1 MGSYVPSTPAQ
12 RQEMLEAIGL
22 HDFRQL
28 YRDVPEEMLLRDG
41 LDLPEGMSELEVSRT
56 MTAMAARNTAYSA
69 VLRGAGAYD
78 HYIPSLVK
86 YVPAKEEFLTAY
98 TPYQAEM
105 SQGILQSIFEYQTMI
120 CQLTGMDV
128 SNASVYDGATAA
140 AEAAAMCRDRKRRVT
155 LISAA
160 AHPDTINTVR
170 TYCYGTGDELR
181 VVPVKDG
188 RTDPE
193 ALRQMLAGGDVS
205 GVYIQQPNFFGQLE
219 EAEALGE
226 IIHQGGALYI
236 LGVNP
241 WLGRPGSGLYGH
253 GAKAYA

>member
-1 MGSYVPSTPAQ
+1 MGSYVPSTPGQ

-170 TYCYGTGDELR
+170 MIWKDSIINTANTRPVSNVGAVKPKMGLSTVKQISSASAITAISVPRFQSTG
-181 VVPVKDG
+181 
-188 RTDPE
+188 
-193 ALRQMLAGGDVS
+193 
-205 GVYIQQPNFFGQLE
+205 
-219 EAEALGE
+219 
-226 IIHQGGALYI
+226 
-236 LGVNP
+236 
-241 WLGRPGSGLYGH
+241 
-253 GAKAYA
+253 

>member
-120 CQLTGMDV
+120 CQLTGMLL
-128 SNASVYDGATAA
+128 
-140 AEAAAMCRDRKRRVT
+140 CFCPCLK
-155 LISAA
+155 I
-160 AHPDTINTVR
+160 
-170 TYCYGTGDELR
+170 
-181 VVPVKDG
+181 
-188 RTDPE
+188 
-193 ALRQMLAGGDVS
+193 
-205 GVYIQQPNFFGQLE
+205 F
-219 EAEALGE
+219 
-226 IIHQGGALYI
+226 
-236 LGVNP
+236 
-241 WLGRPGSGLYGH
+241 
-253 GAKAYA
+253 

>member
-69 VLRGAGAYD
+69 ILRGAGAYD

-155 LISAA
+155 PPGHHQHRPHLLLRHRRRAA
-160 AHPDTINTVR
+160 CRPR
-170 TYCYGTGDELR
+170 E
-181 VVPVKDG
+181 
-188 RTDPE
+188 
-193 ALRQMLAGGDVS
+193 
-205 GVYIQQPNFFGQLE
+205 
-219 EAEALGE
+219 
-226 IIHQGGALYI
+226 
-236 LGVNP
+236 
-241 WLGRPGSGLYGH
+241 GRPHGPGSPASDVGRGRRLRRVH
-253 GAKAYA
+253 PAA

>member
-12 RQEMLEAIGL
+12 RQEMLEAISL

-69 VLRGAGAYD
+69 ILRGAGAYD

-140 AEAAAMCRDRKRRVT
+140 AEAEQPTERV
-155 LISAA
+155 LIGDDDAA
-160 AHPDTINTVR
+160 ADDDDVQKPAAKPAQYY
-170 TYCYGTGDELR
+170 TYTPAETSEESCDE
-181 VVPVKDG
+181 
-188 RTDPE
+188 
-193 ALRQMLAGGDVS
+193 
-205 GVYIQQPNFFGQLE
+205 
-219 EAEALGE
+219 
-226 IIHQGGALYI
+226 
-236 LGVNP
+236 
-241 WLGRPGSGLYGH
+241 
-253 GAKAYA
+253 

>member
-56 MTAMAARNTAYSA
+56 MTAMAAGTPPTLLFSG
-69 VLRGAGAYD
+69 GAEPMTTTSP
-78 HYIPSLVK
+78 HSVK

-120 CQLTGMDV
+120 CELTGMDV

-140 AEAAAMCRDRKRRVT
+140 AEATAMCLEKRRT
-155 LISAA
+155 KGNA
-160 AHPDTINTVR
+160 
-170 TYCYGTGDELR
+170 
-181 VVPVKDG
+181 
-188 RTDPE
+188 
-193 ALRQMLAGGDVS
+193 
-205 GVYIQQPNFFGQLE
+205 
-219 EAEALGE
+219 
-226 IIHQGGALYI
+226 
-236 LGVNP
+236 
-241 WLGRPGSGLYGH
+241 
-253 GAKAYA
+253 